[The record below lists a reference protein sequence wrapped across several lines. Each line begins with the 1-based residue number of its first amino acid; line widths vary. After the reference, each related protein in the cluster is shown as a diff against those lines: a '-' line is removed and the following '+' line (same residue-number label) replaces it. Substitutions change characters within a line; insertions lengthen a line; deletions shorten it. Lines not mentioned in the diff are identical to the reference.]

1 MAEDWRDGRDAGSP
15 VGPGDPHSPT
25 RAEGPRRE
33 ESLGSLL
40 LRGAS
45 VVPFLMLGVMAVI
58 AVLTWVLVFVFGVGG
73 AAQPIWEWVSGRSF
87 AEVVVQFGLALL
99 GLLAAVAVLVLS
111 MLATSYGA
119 RRRQAPWFWPLTQFV
134 FTGVALGLVALDYLR
149 PGALADLGIAGR
161 DWWLVFGWAAY
172 AVLMAGLRMRAAGKA
187 SGRGTA

>member
-1 MAEDWRDGRDAGSP
+1 MADDGRDAGPPAGAGAS
-15 VGPGDPHSPT
+15 GPSVTG
-25 RAEGPRRE
+25 EGPRRE

-73 AAQPIWEWVSGRSF
+73 AAEPIWEWVSGRSF
-87 AEVVVQFGLALL
+87 AEVVVQLGLALL

-119 RRRQAPWFWPLTQFV
+119 RRRQAPWFWPLTQFI

-149 PGALADLGIAGR
+149 PGALADLGVAGR

-187 SGRGTA
+187 SGRAAA

>member
-1 MAEDWRDGRDAGSP
+1 MADDGRHALPPAGAGSA
-15 VGPGDPHSPT
+15 GPAASD
-25 RAEGPRRE
+25 EGPRRE

-58 AVLTWVLVFVFGVGG
+58 AVLTWILVFVFGVGV
-73 AAQPIWEWVSGRSF
+73 AAEPIWEWVSGRSF
-87 AEVVVQFGLALL
+87 GEVVVQFGLALL

-119 RRRQAPWFWPLTQFV
+119 RRRQAAWFWPLTQIV
-134 FTGVALGLVALDYLR
+134 FTAVALGLVALDHLR
-149 PGALADLGIAGR
+149 PGLLADLGVAGR

-187 SGRGTA
+187 SARGTA

>member
-1 MAEDWRDGRDAGSP
+1 MTDGEPGGRDPRRPAGAGP
-15 VGPGDPHSPT
+15 PGPGAP
-25 RAEGPRRE
+25 AEGPRRE

-58 AVLTWVLVFVFGVGG
+58 AVLTWILVFVFGVGG
-73 AAQPIWEWVSGRSF
+73 AAEPIWEWVSGRSL
-87 AEVVVQFGLALL
+87 AEVVVQLGLALL

-119 RRRQAPWFWPLTQFV
+119 RRRQAAWFWPLTQFA

-172 AVLMAGLRMRAAGKA
+172 AVLMAGLRMRA
-187 SGRGTA
+187 

>member
-1 MAEDWRDGRDAGSP
+1 
-15 VGPGDPHSPT
+15 
-25 RAEGPRRE
+25 
-33 ESLGSLL
+33 
-40 LRGAS
+40 
-45 VVPFLMLGVMAVI
+45 MAVI

-73 AAQPIWEWVSGRSF
+73 AAEPIWEWVSGRSF

-119 RRRQAPWFWPLTQFV
+119 RRRQAPWFWPLTQFI
-134 FTGVALGLVALDYLR
+134 FTGVALGLVALDYFR
-149 PGALADLGIAGR
+149 PGALADLGVAGR